1 MVDLDEIPPG
11 RFRVIQ
17 LATGERLDLADPT
30 LGRPDG
36 LELWDRAA
44 AQTSRRHA
52 PTARCLF
59 PQCEGAPVILK
70 TYRATGTRYASH
82 FRGEG
87 GRGDHTV
94 APPDRARHSALL
106 DVWTRVYDHVGWQV
120 AAHERG
126 HGSRGRSPGLL
137 IADAPQPTSTHVQLT
152 QKKNHIKRTRDA
164 AARGVTAVWNAGPGV
179 ILDDRVPEL
188 RFTTDIPEVLAARHP
203 QDLTMLGIRRLT
215 WVRDT
220 GPGTGP
226 GLRPQPRPRPM
237 TMGDIAEQI
246 PAGELAPVAYGKY
259 RILLSRTDR
268 AAYEAGQT
276 TVDDG
281 ERPAAPPQG
290 TARRHLELAR
300 RARTGRLTLI
310 RYDPDEEATFAH
322 GTGNLE
328 TLVPCV
334 VCGNGT
340 FRRRW
345 GLAIE
350 RRCEH
355 ELR

>member
-17 LATGERLDLADPT
+17 LATGEQLDLADPT

-44 AQTSRRHA
+44 AQVSHRHT

-59 PQCEGAPVILK
+59 PQCDGAPVILK

-82 FRGEG
+82 FHGEG

-94 APPDRARHSALL
+94 TPPDRTRHSAML
-106 DVWTRVYDHVGWQV
+106 DVWSRVYDHVGWQV
-120 AAHERG
+120 TTRERRQG
-126 HGSRGRSPGLL
+126 RRGRFPDLL
-137 IADAPQPTSTHVQLT
+137 IADAPQPTSTEVQLT
-152 QKKNHIKRTRDA
+152 QKKDHVRRTRDA
-164 AARGVTAVWNAGPGV
+164 TARGVTAVWNAGPGV
-179 ILDDRVPEL
+179 TFDDRVPEL
-188 RFTTDIPEVLAARHP
+188 RFTTDIPQVLAARQP
-203 QDLTMLGIRRLT
+203 QDLTMLGVRHLT

-220 GPGTGP
+220 GPG
-226 GLRPQPRPRPM
+226 LRPRPRPSPM
-237 TMGDIAEQI
+237 AMGDIAEQI
-246 PAGELAPVAYGKY
+246 PAGELVPVAYGKY
-259 RILLSRTDR
+259 RILLPSIDR
-268 AAYEAGQT
+268 AAYEAEKQ

-281 ERPAAPPQG
+281 ERPAAPPRG

-300 RARTGRLTLI
+300 RARPERPALV
-310 RYDPDEEATFAH
+310 RFDPGEEATFAH

-328 TLVPCV
+328 ALQPCV

-345 GLAIE
+345 GLAVE

-355 ELR
+355 RLS